1 MKVVLLTA
9 MEFLR
14 DSTEEET
21 DLSTKT
27 SSNMAIGTS
36 HEALTYTSSN
46 MAIGASGA
54 DDPEELVPEIKTT
67 VFNDSFCFCCQI
79 DSIPVQFEQFPK

>member
-14 DSTEEET
+14 DSTDDEADPRTE
-21 DLSTKT
+21 T

-36 HEALTYTSSN
+36 HEVLTYTSSN

-54 DDPEELVPEIKTT
+54 DDPEELVPELKTT

-79 DSIPVQFEQFPK
+79 DSIPVQFERFPN